1 MARKYTPV
9 ALDLK
14 PVLDTHLGE
23 AATCPQCGSHITQVL
38 GRMGLRLVFRCD
50 KCLVRFFRQRPASAS
65 ASFL

>member
-9 ALDLK
+9 TLDLK
-14 PVLDTHLGE
+14 PVPEAHLEE
-23 AATCPQCGSHITQVL
+23 AAACPQCGSRITKVL

-50 KCLVRFFRQRPASAS
+50 KCLVRFFRQRTTTS

>member
-1 MARKYTPV
+1 MARKYKPV

-14 PVLDTHLGE
+14 PVLDEHLNE

-50 KCLVRFFRQRPASAS
+50 KCLVRFFRQRTATS

>member
-9 ALDLK
+9 QLDLK
-14 PVLDTHLGE
+14 PVLDAHLAE
-23 AATCPQCGSHITQVL
+23 AASCPQCGSKVTQVL

-50 KCLVRFFRQRPASAS
+50 KCLVRFFRQRPAPS